1 MVDTGIMSDRLTEL
15 IDRNWD
21 RQGIQERLQQL
32 AREGIRRK
40 AIDPDQLIADRP
52 RILERVQRRAE
63 EYEFMSHSCAKGSA
77 LAIMEE
83 FGVGTMEIIRGLSPF
98 PGLGMTGSVCGAVTG
113 SLVGLGLYFGSDD
126 ILDYEG
132 TGHTMEAARKFLPR
146 FEREVGSIQ
155 CPKIQEEVI
164 FGRYMD
170 PRGSSENF
178 EAFKRAHGYERCA
191 LLPGIGARIAADIII
206 KSLQNADRGGV

>member
-132 TGHTMEAARKFLPR
+132 TGHTMEPARKFLPR